1 MGNTQLFLV
10 RVWQNLSQFRASVR
24 PVSDGEPRLFTEP
37 EQVGQFLRSAA
48 QETTPTEP
56 GDGDEGRAT

>member
-24 PVSDGEPRLFTEP
+24 PVNNSEPRLFTDP
-37 EQVGQFLRSAA
+37 EQVSQFLRRVS
-48 QETTPTEP
+48 EEPTPTEA
-56 GDGDEGRAT
+56 GDGNEGRAT

>member
-24 PVSDGEPRLFTEP
+24 AVNDGEPRLFTEP
-37 EQVGQFLRSAA
+37 EQVGQFLRRVS
-48 QETTPTEP
+48 EEPTTTEA
-56 GDGDEGRAT
+56 GDGNEGRAT